1 MSKYNIPM
9 SNLTL
14 RFQKEQR
21 VFKQLTHKDALIDAL
36 ISLYN
41 NAVNQHSSQ
50 QESKNKFI
58 ELYKPVY
65 HEINKTKLSLKDFQ
79 VLHENSFAE
88 GAFGKVTIVKSTRNN
103 QIYAMKTSSKAKLI
117 NQMDRSSPMEE
128 RLILSNENEEWLP
141 GLYASFQDEKNL
153 YLVMEYAPGGD
164 LQGLLERR
172 SFQPFNEQEARF
184 YCAELILAVERVHQ
198 LGYMHRDIK
207 PGNILIDSKGH
218 IKLGDLGSCISLDTK
233 DYLLMVGTMPYVS
246 PEMCNSEGFDSRHGG
261 VAYGSEVDWWSVG
274 IVLYELLYGERPFT
288 GSDVKIQ
295 MSLLN
300 PKVSVQFDSNL
311 KISYEARDLLSRLLC
326 KSKDKRLTSVAE
338 IKSHAFFKD
347 VNWDALRTSGVPP
360 FIPSIVSP
368 DDVTF
373 FSATSNEEGN
383 GDEEEDQGSF
393 VVDDDE
399 DQQNSFDKEYPFI
412 GYSYNNTASN
422 VEKPT
427 KTSSNQEF
435 IAQLRQKRGSLEPK
449 QWEEE
454 KSKLKSEIEQLKSQH
469 TMQVEDNK
477 ALQQKLDE
485 LEDKETQLQHLVQSL
500 REENGR
506 LKSSSSGMNDL
517 VEENSRMKASVSALQ
532 HQLGKMEAENVK
544 LTNTIT
550 SQNDAMDKI
559 QTDYSKLQI
568 TLEELRLENEQRSR
582 EIQDSAQLRE
592 NISQQQDK
600 IAVLQK
606 DLLSINT
613 TCDEY
618 KKQISQ
624 YQSSLEGIQQS
635 DTDKQMLLQT
645 LQQDIKDLQSKL
657 QNEKERSQSIE
668 QTYSQK
674 LSEQANDFN
683 HLIQQAKEKCEQLQ
697 QELERQKVKEMAND
711 RTMKRSVKSL
721 PVIPA
726 TSSTPALNSPGE
738 GRSIL
743 STMWQRERDS
753 LRNAQ
758 QALENSESQ
767 LAYAKKQVIR
777 LKREIKCY
785 QKYTF
790 QQQQQQNGLSM
801 VDQTDRNCDADVSML
816 KNHPDSGRLSNL
828 HTTRKQPLS
837 KSNVTN
843 KLMASI
849 YSEKPVDVSLSDLK
863 NTTGYDSAFEIS
875 HKKNQAL
882 LDKIDQEKNFI
893 KSTERTIAARARLV
907 RHKSTIDE
915 ELEISLQRAQ
925 STLASLES
933 SLSTKKYSP
942 SDFFRAKKP
951 LSSTLDDLTDI

>member
-1 MSKYNIPM
+1 M

-21 VFKQLTHKDALIDAL
+21 VFKQLTHRDALIDAL

-65 HEINKTKLSLKDFQ
+65 HQINKTKLSLKDFQ

-88 GAFGKVTIVKSTRNN
+88 GAFGKVTIVKSTQNN

-141 GLYASFQDEKNL
+141 GLHASFQDEKNL

-207 PGNILIDSKGH
+207 PGNILIDGKGH
-218 IKLGDLGSCISLDTK
+218 IKLGDFGSCISLDTK

-261 VAYGSEVDWWSVG
+261 VAYGAEVDWWSVG
-274 IVLYELLYGERPFT
+274 IILYELLYGERPFT
-288 GSDVKIQ
+288 GSDIKIQ

-300 PKVSVQFDSNL
+300 PKVSVQFDAIMKVSD
-311 KISYEARDLLSRLLC
+311 EAKDLLSRLLC
-326 KSKDKRLTSVAE
+326 KSKDKRLTNVTE

-347 VNWDALRTSGVPP
+347 VNWNALRTSAAPP

-373 FSATSNEEGN
+373 FSATSNEN
-383 GDEEEDQGSF
+383 GDDDEDDQDSF
-393 VVDDDE
+393 AVDEDE

-427 KTSSNQEF
+427 KTSSSQDF

-454 KSKLKSEIEQLKSQH
+454 KSKLKAELEQLKSQH
-469 TMQVEDNK
+469 ISQMAKQTEENK
-477 ALQQKLDE
+477 ALQEKLAE
-485 LEDKETQLQHLVQSL
+485 LENKDTQSQHLIQSL
-500 REENGR
+500 REENDR
-506 LKSSSSGMNDL
+506 LKSSSSEINEL
-517 VEENSRMKASVSALQ
+517 VEENSQMKASVSVLQ
-532 HQLGKMEAENVK
+532 HQLSKIEAESVR
-544 LTNTIT
+544 LTNTIA
-550 SQNDAMDKI
+550 SQNDATDKI
-559 QTDYSKLQI
+559 QIDYSKLQT
-568 TLEELRLENEQRSR
+568 TLEELRLENEQYSR
-582 EIQDSAQLRE
+582 EIKDSTQLRE
-592 NISQQQDK
+592 NIQRQQAK
-600 IAVLQK
+600 ITVLEN
-606 DLLSINT
+606 DLSSIKAE
-613 TCDEY
+613 CDEY
-618 KKQISQ
+618 KKQISE
-624 YQSSLEGIQQS
+624 YQSNWEETRQS
-635 DTDKQMLLQT
+635 DTDRQKLLQS
-645 LQQDIKDLQSKL
+645 LQQDIKSLECKL
-657 QNEKERSQSIE
+657 QDEKEHSQSIE
-668 QTYSQK
+668 QNYSQK
-674 LSEQANDFN
+674 LSEQANDYDN
-683 HLIQQAKEKCEQLQ
+683 LIQQVKEECEQLK
-697 QELERQKVKEMAND
+697 QELKRQQSNETTSG
-711 RTMKRSVKSL
+711 RTMKRSIKSL
-721 PVIPA
+721 PTIPV
-726 TSSTPALNSPGE
+726 TSPPASVLDSPGE

-753 LRNAQ
+753 LKNAQ
-758 QALENSESQ
+758 KALEDSESQ
-767 LAYAKKQVIR
+767 LAYAKKQVVR

-790 QQQQQQNGLSM
+790 QQQQQQSGLFSA
-801 VDQTDRNCDADVSML
+801 DQRDGNCDADVSML
-816 KNHPDSGRLSNL
+816 KNYPDSGRSSRFQNV
-828 HTTRKQPLS
+828 RKQPLPI
-837 KSNVTN
+837 NATN
-843 KLMASI
+843 HLMTSV
-849 YSEKPVDVSLSDLK
+849 YSEKSVDAPLSGLTDTVEHD
-863 NTTGYDSAFEIS
+863 NSFEVS
-875 HKKNQAL
+875 HKKNQVL
-882 LDKIDQEKNFI
+882 LDKIKQEKSFI

-907 RHKSTIDE
+907 RNKGAIDK
-915 ELEISLQRAQ
+915 ELEVSLQLAQ
-925 STLASLES
+925 STLATLES
-933 SLSTKKYSP
+933 SLSTKRYSP

-951 LSSTLDDLTDI
+951 LPSTMEDLTDI